1 VRLGASWRPAEPV
14 AFWPFIPF
22 FWSFGRSI
30 GANIHFWVKFPQSPL
45 SYPAS
50 KVKVKLVRN
59 SCFLASGFLPGLMKR
74 GLVWTEKA
82 GQQKVRKQPR
92 LRHCLLA
99 VLPCVLVVACFTP
112 HIFTKETSLEAAGE
126 TCKDNF
132 VNRTWENE
140 ADRYDLASF
149 EDAMEEVNG
158 DATKKLLDTHQPNV
172 AAAAFS
178 LVGFLLWVFFTPH
191 SASSAT
197 RHDQIR
203 KL

>member
-1 VRLGASWRPAEPV
+1 
-14 AFWPFIPF
+14 
-22 FWSFGRSI
+22 
-30 GANIHFWVKFPQSPL
+30 
-45 SYPAS
+45 
-50 KVKVKLVRN
+50 
-59 SCFLASGFLPGLMKR
+59 M
-74 GLVWTEKA
+74 
-82 GQQKVRKQPR
+82 
-92 LRHCLLA
+92 
-99 VLPCVLVVACFTP
+99 
-112 HIFTKETSLEAAGE
+112 EAAGE
-126 TCKDNF
+126 TCKDNY
-132 VNRTWENE
+132 VNRIWENQ

-158 DATKKLLDTHQPNV
+158 DANRKLLAHQPNV